1 MKILVLIH
9 EFPPIGG
16 GGGLIA
22 RDLAVGLVR
31 GGHQVRVLTSNF
43 ENMAEKETVDGVE
56 IVRLNVGRKEAFRAD
71 FKSML
76 LFVIKASLNGFFA
89 SGDFKPDLIHAHFA
103 VPAGAAAFVLFMLK
117 RIPYALTVHLGD
129 IPGASPEKTG
139 AWFKRIYP
147 LTVPV
152 WRMAAKI
159 IAVSRFSR
167 NLALRSYRVPI
178 DVIPNGID
186 RAESGPRLPL
196 KIGDSVQIVF
206 AGRFVPQKNL
216 DQILRT
222 LSGLR
227 DLQWRCIL
235 IGNGAEYEE
244 ISAKVNEEDLA
255 DRIELPGWVEPAQV
269 VEIFRNSDILFL
281 PSRTEGLPI
290 VGIQAMSAGLAL
302 VLSNA
307 GGNPEIVEDG
317 ANGYIKAPDDMAGFV
332 DALRELM
339 TDRNKLASFRKR
351 SYELSERY
359 DIEKVVD
366 DYEAAFESIV
376 AHANARR

>member
-22 RDLAVGLVR
+22 RDLAAGLVR
-31 GGHQVRVLTSNF
+31 SGHQVRVLTSNF
-43 ENMAEKETVDGVE
+43 EDMAEKETVDGVE

-76 LFVIKASLNGFFA
+76 LFVVKAGLNGLFA

-103 VPAGAAAFVLFMLK
+103 VPAGAAAFVLFVLK

-167 NLALRSYRVPI
+167 SLALRSYRVPI

-196 KIGDSVQIVF
+196 KIGDPVQIVF

-227 DLQWRCIL
+227 GLQWRCVL

-244 ISAKVNEEDLA
+244 IRAKVNEEYLA

-290 VGIQAMSAGLAL
+290 VGIQAMAAGLAL

-307 GGNPEIVEDG
+307 GGNPEIVSIGE
-317 ANGYIKAPDDMAGFV
+317 NGYIADPEDTDGF
-332 DALRELM
+332 
-339 TDRNKLASFRKR
+339 KR
-351 SYELSERY
+351 ALSELIQDREKLLAFKQKSLKLSAAY
-359 DIEKVVD
+359 DIANVVEAYEKSFA
-366 DYEAAFESIV
+366 EITRPAQ
-376 AHANARR
+376 